1 MRGCYKLR
9 EGCSIFNNYTIMAS
23 PAGALRFGRPKPVNL
38 GLGRGACKR
47 AALKFIIFKNNSAG
61 LSKVVIFCD
70 TFAFFALVAYMGEA
84 VNKIL
89 PPGSAISARGRAFL
103 KTGQIRL
110 GLVSPRCCFSRG
122 QQKYQG
128 DFCM

>member
-1 MRGCYKLR
+1 
-9 EGCSIFNNYTIMAS
+9 MAS

-70 TFAFFALVAYMGEA
+70 TFAFFALVTCMGEA
-84 VNKIL
+84 VHKSCH
-89 PPGSAISARGRAFL
+89 PEAQFQREG
-103 KTGQIRL
+103 
-110 GLVSPRCCFSRG
+110 
-122 QQKYQG
+122 
-128 DFCM
+128 